1 MVSPPA
7 FAGSVQFTLTEPFP
21 RIADTPVGGSG
32 TVAGVTGAD
41 TDEAVLFPTEFVAY
55 TLNV

>member
-1 MVSPPA
+1 MVSPPVFTGA
-7 FAGSVQFTLTEPFP
+7 VQSTLTEPFP
-21 RIADTPVGGSG
+21 RITDTPLGGSG

-41 TDEAVLFPTEFVAY
+41 TDEAVLFPTEFAAY